1 MKKKLVGLMVA
12 GVSLFVLSGCSGG
25 GGDTVII
32 DNSPI
37 PETYFITDDF
47 GDGVSEIIYH
57 CDSGFSGVTNF
68 EGAFTFD
75 IEGDNCNFDLLT
87 NNIQEFIYIEYD
99 NDPFTD
105 AGINGIEY
113 ECVENGQIS
122 ETGTTD
128 SNGPSGYSGF
138 ITDGANHDGCTLFDV
153 Y

>member
-1 MKKKLVGLMVA
+1 MKKRLVGLIV
-12 GVSLFVLSGCSGG
+12 VSVSVFALSGCG
-25 GGDTVII
+25 GGDTVIV
-32 DNSPI
+32 DNSPV

-75 IEGDNCNFDLLT
+75 IIGDNCNFDLLT
-87 NNIQEFIYIEYD
+87 NDIQAFIHIEYD

-105 AGINGIEY
+105 AGIDGIDY
-113 ECVENGQIS
+113 ECVLNGGIS
-122 ETGTTD
+122 ETGTT
-128 SNGPSGYSGF
+128 GPNGF
-138 ITDGANHDGCTLFDV
+138 ITDGADHDGCTLFDV